1 MPASFWQNS
10 ERRNFKC
17 SLHAGKKRQEPY
29 KTKWWGVRKKKAKFQ
44 QNKIRGEN
52 CKNPME
58 QKKKTAK
65 EKTLKTG

>member
-17 SLHAGKKRQEPY
+17 SLHAGKKGKNP
-29 KTKWWGVRKKKAKFQ
+29 TKQNGGGLEKKKAKFQ

-58 QKKKTAK
+58 QKKNK
-65 EKTLKTG
+65 L